1 MPATGFG
8 ASHALFMVLA
18 GALALLGVLATAR
31 AADAGFAVFG
41 AALIVFGLG
50 FGFWMLKRGLDAW
63 ERARH

>member
-1 MPATGFG
+1 MPATGFS

-31 AADAGFAVFG
+31 AADLGFAVFG